1 MADPRNPGRTAPAAN
16 EDILGGEAR
25 TTGEVEGPAPGAG
38 VDGAPVDGSVR
49 PTTDKGN
56 AEGEAKPGK
65 DENQAGFLRDR
76 EPDRP

>member
-25 TTGEVEGPAPGAG
+25 NTGEVEGPAPGVGADGTPEDRSAG
-38 VDGAPVDGSVR
+38 KTP
-49 PTTDKGN
+49 DKAS
-56 AEGEAKPGK
+56 AEGEARPGK
-65 DENQAGFLRDR
+65 DENQAGFLRDN